1 VSKPSWQLDYD
12 CWGCG
17 ACCKAISCPLLTEDN
32 KCSIYETRPD
42 FCRIGYS
49 KPEEM
54 SVDDYLAFT
63 KKICLELEQTYSV
76 VTLSKEE

>member
-1 VSKPSWQLDYD
+1 
-12 CWGCG
+12 
-17 ACCKAISCPLLTEDN
+17 LLTEDN

-76 VTLSKEE
+76 VTLSKED